1 MQKYVAPGKALL
13 LTGWLDP
20 LSPPEYHLSTGVLAF
35 LHDTV
40 CLIAGQIV
48 TGGDGFLSAD

>member
-1 MQKYVAPGKALL
+1 MQKYVAPGKTLL
-13 LTGWLDP
+13 FTGLLDP
-20 LSPPEYHLSTGVLAF
+20 LSHPEYHLRAGMLAF